1 MRIPLFLSMLILAGT
16 SLAQAPAPAAERQ
29 AKMAN
34 ELFMESCFKLRGD
47 EKALGEWVRARGY
60 GRTAP
65 DFTKAI
71 LQGPGEVWSAA
82 SDLGDFLILLTPGGN
97 CEVWARRAD
106 AALAADHFGKALK
119 EGKALDHSLDP
130 ETTREL
136 NSGGIKYR
144 QSVYFMKQNGS
155 QGGWLFIAITT
166 DSDKASAQVRLSAD
180 RAK

>member
-1 MRIPLFLSMLILAGT
+1 MLILAGT

-119 EGKALDHSLDP
+119 EGKAPDHSLDP

-166 DSDKASAQVRLSAD
+166 DSDKASAQVRLSVD